1 MPDFSERESIRAIML
16 NLSASGAEYSA
27 VLEKRLS
34 HLYDMATVTKARLY
48 EKIGK
53 IPIPEAALSHD
64 EARVIINEFFSSL
77 QSREDGDETA
87 FAPIGRALKNFDALV
102 FCRALAEGEKC
113 DLKRIS
119 KALFGAADDVPRPAE
134 KKVAL
139 LNNAQSSRAFE
150 LFAAKLR
157 GAMALYE
164 DNFQSACEAV
174 YSKDTQYAVIPVS
187 SNADGRLDGLYRM
200 MEKYGLAVN
209 MTCRVSSSDGNT
221 TCFALAGRPACETVP
236 GGRAKF
242 EFKITLDDISEL
254 AEISEA
260 AEFFGAKLER
270 ADALP
275 QLYYRDNTYGIVLD
289 IEDAFAAGLFV
300 YTAIRFSRLVPIGV
314 YSHITEE

>member
-1 MPDFSERESIRAIML
+1 M
-16 NLSASGAEYSA
+16 
-27 VLEKRLS
+27 
-34 HLYDMATVTKARLY
+34 TKARLI
-48 EKIGK
+48 EKIGDV
-53 IPIPEAALSHD
+53 PVPEAAITHD
-64 EARVIINEFFSSL
+64 EARVIISEVFASL
-77 QSREDGDETA
+77 PENTDGDGA
-87 FAPIGRALKNFDALV
+87 CAPIFRALKNFDALV
-102 FCRALAEGEKC
+102 FCRALADGETC
-113 DLKRIS
+113 DMSRIS
-119 KALFGAADDVPRPAE
+119 KAFFGAAEAVPRQAD
-134 KKVAL
+134 KRVAL

-174 YSKDTQYAVIPVS
+174 YANDVQYAVIPVS

-200 MEKYGLAVN
+200 MEKYGLIVN

-221 TCFALAGRPACETVP
+221 TCFALAGRPAAEVLS
-236 GGRAKF
+236 GGRKKF

-254 AEISEA
+254 SEISEA
-260 AEFFGAKLER
+260 ADFFGAKIER

-275 QLYYRDNTYGIVLD
+275 QLFYRDNTFGFVLD

-300 YTAIRFSRLVPIGV
+300 YTAMRFPRLVPIGV